1 MVNVSSVNTL
11 PLGASIC
18 DPFCGVGGF
27 LLESI
32 IASPRLL
39 TQFNPHNGTITPQT
53 SLRGYDRG
61 SEDKDDE
68 RTIILAKANTVIY
81 FSDLIA
87 THHSPD
93 CMKEF
98 SAKVINPMFTLIR
111 SNLGTFQ
118 EAHDN
123 SYDLILTNPPYVTR
137 GVKSLKNALQANDA
151 TKDRYTAGGRGT
163 ESIAFQ
169 WIIKSLKPWG
179 KAFVIVPDS
188 LLSQKAILNHVKQ
201 KCVVH
206 AIVSF
211 QFGRFMPHRRK
222 PTSSPLKKR
231 EMTGPRRQ
239 HQCLPTSYRKLGDLV
254 TPKDMRSMTINCV
267 TWHHYSANLRVLL
280 QHLYPMIKDAR
291 LFHFSVSTVKLSW
304 QVDQWWCDEEKECL
318 GFHDTKDRVNLNKFS
333 GTINSLSKTVK
344 AIQNDIASIASSTS
358 SNYKFV
364 DCRIEE
370 IFDIPSIK
378 GVTKKFPMI
387 PLTYL
392 YLSATIHS

>member
-1 MVNVSSVNTL
+1 MSEFDRKYGSFKYIQPQFKTRLYESFLRQSAGLHHSGQFFTPRNVVQAMVNVSSVNTL

-39 TQFNPHNGTITPQT
+39 TQFNSHNGTITPQT

-93 CMKEF
+93 FMKEF

-188 LLSQKAILNHVKQ
+188 LLRQKAILNHVKLE
-201 KCVVH
+201 CAVH
-206 AIVSF
+206 AIVSLPVRTF
-211 QFGRFMPHRRK
+211 YAIP
-222 PTSSPLKKR
+222 KK
-231 EMTGPRRQ
+231 M
-239 HQCLPTSYRKLGDLV
+239 DLC
-254 TPKDMRSMTINCV
+254 T
-267 TWHHYSANLRVLL
+267 
-280 QHLYPMIKDAR
+280 
-291 LFHFSVSTVKLSW
+291 
-304 QVDQWWCDEEKECL
+304 
-318 GFHDTKDRVNLNKFS
+318 
-333 GTINSLSKTVK
+333 
-344 AIQNDIASIASSTS
+344 
-358 SNYKFV
+358 
-364 DCRIEE
+364 
-370 IFDIPSIK
+370 
-378 GVTKKFPMI
+378 
-387 PLTYL
+387 
-392 YLSATIHS
+392 